1 MMVHVILA
9 FQWFFLF
16 YFIAINAGYILLNL
30 LSIGSLRR
38 CMESRI
44 LADLPQVYSGFEPPV
59 SILVP
64 AYNEEATITSSV
76 QSLLQLNYPE
86 YEVIV
91 INDGSKDGTLE
102 TLKREF
108 ALVLVPEAYWTRIKV
123 KPVRG
128 IYHSPRHP
136 NLRVIDKDNGGKADA
151 LNAAINASRYPL
163 FCAVDADSILE
174 RASLQRVVQPFLE
187 DPTTIA
193 SGGTV
198 RIANGCEV
206 SGGFLTKVGLPR
218 NVLALLQIVEY
229 LRAFLFGRLGWA
241 PLNAVLVISGAF
253 GLFSKKAV
261 VEAGGYRTTTVGED
275 MELVVRLH
283 RMYRTRGLPYRIAF
297 VPDPI
302 CWTEAPESLGVL
314 RSQRM
319 RWQHGLAESLSMNLG
334 LLCNR
339 EGGFAGW
346 FAFPFM
352 IVFEWFGPIVEVTGY
367 VFMIAG
373 FLLGLISS
381 QAFLCF
387 LVVAL
392 GFGLMLSVSALVLE
406 EISFHIY
413 PKPGQLGTLLVMV
426 LVENFGYR
434 QLVTFWRL
442 VGLVRWAVGARSAWG
457 EMKRSATWQK

>member
-1 MMVHVILA
+1 M
-9 FQWFFLF
+9 LF
-16 YFIAINAGYILLNL
+16 
-30 LSIGSLRR
+30 
-38 CMESRI
+38 
-44 LADLPQVYSGFEPPV
+44 
-59 SILVP
+59 
-64 AYNEEATITSSV
+64 
-76 QSLLQLNYPE
+76 
-86 YEVIV
+86 
-91 INDGSKDGTLE
+91 
-102 TLKREF
+102 
-108 ALVLVPEAYWTRIKV
+108 
-123 KPVRG
+123 
-128 IYHSPRHP
+128 
-136 NLRVIDKDNGGKADA
+136 
-151 LNAAINASRYPL
+151 
-163 FCAVDADSILE
+163 
-174 RASLQRVVQPFLE
+174 
-187 DPTTIA
+187 
-193 SGGTV
+193 
-198 RIANGCEV
+198 
-206 SGGFLTKVGLPR
+206 
-218 NVLALLQIVEY
+218 
-229 LRAFLFGRLGWA
+229 
-241 PLNAVLVISGAF
+241 
-253 GLFSKKAV
+253 
-261 VEAGGYRTTTVGED
+261 
-275 MELVVRLH
+275 
-283 RMYRTRGLPYRIAF
+283 
-297 VPDPI
+297 
-302 CWTEAPESLGVL
+302 
-314 RSQRM
+314 RS
-319 RWQHGLAESLSMNLG
+319 NLG